1 MIKLDLFADKSLL
14 LEGLDLVTAI
24 ASYYY
29 LAFVF
34 QLHYAKEVSNCEENI
49 LTLKWNLHS
58 FQSSSVAH
66 IIQEKVARY
75 GDVENGVD
83 MTSNSTSNVTKNN
96 LAKFYK
102 TIGEAV
108 CD

>member
-1 MIKLDLFADKSLL
+1 MFADKSLL
-14 LEGLDLVTAI
+14 LQGLDLVTAL

-34 QLHYAKEVSNCEENI
+34 QLHYAKEVSSIMSI
-49 LTLKWNLHS
+49 LMLICKTSL

-66 IIQEKVARY
+66 IIQEKVAKY
-75 GDVENGVD
+75 GDVDNGVD
-83 MTSNSTSNVTKNN
+83 MTSNSTTNVTKNN

-102 TIGEAV
+102 TIGEAM